1 MKYLFINSVYGMGST
16 GKIIAE
22 QSHKLQAQG
31 HQCLVAWGRDSTL
44 DMSVPN
50 IRIGTPLDCRVH
62 GLLTRCFDLHGFGS
76 KSATHKFLQ
85 AADVYSPDVVWLHNI
100 HGYYINI
107 ELLFCWLKRN
117 PQIAVYWTLH
127 DCWAFTGHCSHF
139 TIAKCEQWKTGCKK
153 CSQIRE
159 YPVSYGLDH
168 TSRNYRRKKSAFTG
182 VPNMRLIT
190 PSQWLANL
198 TRESFLAEYPVEVVH
213 NPINMDIFKP
223 TASDFRHKYHLE
235 RKHIVLAVTGGI
247 RGWEKA
253 KGFPDMLNLR
263 GLLPKE
269 YEIILVGVT
278 EKQAVSLPDGIIG
291 IVHTENQ
298 TELAEI
304 YTAADVFVN
313 PTHQDNFPTVNLE
326 ARACGTPV
334 ITYDVGGSPES
345 AGWEHIIKE
354 NDIEGL
360 AHEVRKIVE
369 V

>member
-1 MKYLFINSVYGMGST
+1 M
-16 GKIIAE
+16 
-22 QSHKLQAQG
+22 
-31 HQCLVAWGRDSTL
+31 
-44 DMSVPN
+44 
-50 IRIGTPLDCRVH
+50 
-62 GLLTRCFDLHGFGS
+62 
-76 KSATHKFLQ
+76 
-85 AADVYSPDVVWLHNI
+85 
-100 HGYYINI
+100 
-107 ELLFCWLKRN
+107 
-117 PQIAVYWTLH
+117 YWTLH